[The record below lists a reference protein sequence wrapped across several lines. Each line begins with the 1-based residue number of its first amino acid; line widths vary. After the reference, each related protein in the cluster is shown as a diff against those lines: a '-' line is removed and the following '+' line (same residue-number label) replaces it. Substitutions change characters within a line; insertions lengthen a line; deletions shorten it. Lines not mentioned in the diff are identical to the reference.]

1 MKIEAPQLRSFSG
14 GLSVKLLGLG
24 LDAFSRMF
32 IFEIVRSVFK
42 SPNNSGDGAFEVA
55 RNGSVCALGI
65 RIVL

>member
-1 MKIEAPQLRSFSG
+1 MV
-14 GLSVKLLGLG
+14 SVWWCFV
-24 LDAFSRMF
+24 DVIF